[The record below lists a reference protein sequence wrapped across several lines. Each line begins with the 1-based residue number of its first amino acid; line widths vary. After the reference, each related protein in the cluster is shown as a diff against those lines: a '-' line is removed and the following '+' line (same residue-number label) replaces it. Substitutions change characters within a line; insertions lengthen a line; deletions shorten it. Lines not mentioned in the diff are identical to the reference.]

1 MMSIAHT
8 LGVEFTRASR
18 RAADFVSL
26 MKPRIL
32 LMVLF
37 TTCAGFYLGV
47 PGGTDYAALLQVLIG
62 TALAGGGTLA
72 LNQFLER
79 DLDTR
84 MVRTQLRPLPSGRLQ
99 PTEALLFGVLLV
111 IVGLLYLALSVNV
124 VSSIAAAATMGGY
137 LLLYTP
143 MKRKSA
149 WCLVIGALPGALP
162 PLIGWTAATGGIGSE
177 AWVLFTILY
186 VWQLPH
192 TLAIAMQYRDDFA
205 RAGIRLLPAIDPNDT
220 IARVQIVTHC
230 LLLLAVSLLP
240 TVIGF
245 AGLLY
250 GLGAVT
256 LGLGMLGCAVVL
268 IRRRSTTD
276 ARRLVLASL
285 VYLPVLL
292 LLMMVDQVP
301 L

>member
-1 MMSIAHT
+1 MMSIAQT

-47 PGGTDYAALLQVLIG
+47 RGGTDYATLLQVLIG

-79 DLDTR
+79 DLDAR

-99 PTEALLFGVLLV
+99 PAEALLFGVLLV
-111 IVGLLYLALSVNV
+111 IAGLLYLALSVNV
-124 VSSIAAAATMGGY
+124 LSGIAAAATMGGY

-149 WCLVIGALPGALP
+149 WCLVIGAVPGALP
-162 PLIGWTAATGGIGSE
+162 PLIGWTAATGGLGIE
-177 AWVLFTILY
+177 AWALFTILY

-205 RAGIRLLPAIDPNDT
+205 RAGIRLLPVIDPNDT
-220 IARVQIVTHC
+220 IARVQIVTYC

-240 TVIGF
+240 TVIGLT
-245 AGLLY
+245 GLLY

-268 IRRRSTTD
+268 VRRWSTTD

-292 LLMMVDQVP
+292 LLLLLDRVP